1 MLPLIAALAACFS
14 SGAGR
19 ATLGNPDVI
28 LRDEILESS
37 ARNAFE
43 LVQTARPQW
52 LRLRGMT
59 TLSQAAG
66 EQDIVVYLDNAR
78 LGFRESMGQVS
89 LAAVEYLQFFDA
101 RMATQRWGGG
111 HLNGAI
117 LISTQSR

>member
-1 MLPLIAALAACFS
+1 MLPLITALAACVS

-19 ATLGNPDVI
+19 ERLGDPDLI
-28 LRDEILESS
+28 LREEIDESS

-59 TLSQAAG
+59 TLQQASG

-78 LGFRESMGQVS
+78 LGFRESMGQVG
-89 LAAVEYLQFFDA
+89 LAAVQYLQFFDA
-101 RMATQRWGGG
+101 RQATQRWGGG

-117 LISTQSR
+117 FISTQDR